1 MVPSTASCQKSSL
14 YLNEHVTRLQGPP
27 ASFFIHY
34 WGGKPSH
41 RGNTPHAHSFFEI
54 CYVADG
60 SGSYVHNGITYP
72 LHKGTLYCS
81 KPNSSHHIVS
91 ESGMVLLF
99 VAFDVLEE
107 ASDPDVISS
116 FDKLNQFHHL
126 FIADAEQSA
135 PVLTWKALIAYCS
148 GETVDYPLAAEKLA
162 HSLLL
167 TALSMF
173 SRHGGTVTAE
183 QEAEPVY
190 SGALKEAKDYM
201 LSHLS
206 RKLTLKE
213 LAQEIHLS
221 ERQLSRLLSE
231 QLGLT
236 FPSWIRNERIKR
248 AAYLLV
254 YTDINMEDISAE
266 VGFETVHYF
275 SRVFSDLMN
284 ITPAKFR
291 KAVRSNEMDF
301 SLLHR
306 YLQAAVN
313 RSLS

>member
-1 MVPSTASCQKSSL
+1 MVPTIAACQKSSL
-14 YLNEHVTRLQGPP
+14 YLNEHVTRLHGPP

-34 WGGKPSH
+34 WGGKPRH

-60 SGSYVHNGITYP
+60 AGTYIHNGITYP
-72 LHKGTLYCS
+72 LRQGTLYCS
-81 KPNSSHHIVS
+81 KPNSSHHIES
-91 ESGMVLLF
+91 ETGMLLLF
-99 VAFDVLEE
+99 VAFDVIQET
-107 ASDPDVISS
+107 SDPEVVQT
-116 FDKLNQFHHL
+116 FERLNRFHHL

-135 PVLTWKALIAYCS
+135 AVLTWKALIAYCS
-148 GETVDYPLAAEKLA
+148 EETVDYPLAAEKLA

-167 TALSMF
+167 TCISTFA
-173 SRHGGTVTAE
+173 RHGGSVTAE
-183 QEAEPVY
+183 HASEPVY
-190 SGALKEAKDYM
+190 SEALKDAKDYIM
-201 LSHLS
+201 NNLSH
-206 RKLTLKE
+206 KLTLKE
-213 LAQEIHLS
+213 LAQAIHLS

-236 FPSWIRNERIKR
+236 FPSWVRNERIKR
-248 AAYLLV
+248 AAYLLA
-254 YTDINMEDISAE
+254 YTDINIEEISAE

-275 SRVFSDLMN
+275 SKVFSDLMN

-291 KAVRSNEMDF
+291 RAVRGSELDF

-313 RSLS
+313 RSLP